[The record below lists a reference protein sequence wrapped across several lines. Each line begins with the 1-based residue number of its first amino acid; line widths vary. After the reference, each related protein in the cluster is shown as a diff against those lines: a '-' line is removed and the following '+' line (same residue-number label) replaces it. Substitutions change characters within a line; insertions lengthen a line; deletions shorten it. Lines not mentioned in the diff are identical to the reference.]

1 VEKMTLQ
8 DYETAVKPK
17 VDGSWNLHQA
27 MADLHLELD
36 FFVMLSSLA
45 GVLGQPGQSN
55 YAAGGSY
62 QDALARY
69 RNSHGLPGVSIDLGV
84 VLSVGYVA
92 EHDGTA
98 EAMVKSGHTLLTEED
113 VLKTI
118 GLGVTQPFSGQI
130 MLGFNTGPGPHW
142 TGTAMGYDM
151 RFAPLR
157 YRALHDAASPGTA
170 GVAASDIR
178 GKISQAATFK
188 EAAEAVAEGVSQKLM
203 GIFMMPESEIDVG
216 KGLAEHGVDSL
227 VAVELRNML
236 ALRAGADV
244 SIFDIMQ
251 SSSISSLGSL
261 VAARS
266 SYIDV
271 CLLPAA

>member
-1 VEKMTLQ
+1 MTLQ

-17 VDGSWNLHQA
+17 VEGSWNLHQA
-27 MADLHLELD
+27 LTDLDLELD
-36 FFVMLSSLA
+36 FFVMLSSLV

-62 QDALARY
+62 QDALARH

-98 EAMVKSGHTLLTEED
+98 EAMVRSGHTLLSEED
-113 VLKTI
+113 VLKAI
-118 GLGVTQPFSGQI
+118 ELAVTQPTSGQI
-130 MLGFNTGPGPHW
+130 MLGLNTGPGPHW

-157 YRALHDAASPGTA
+157 YRALHDTASPGTA
-170 GVAASDIR
+170 RAAASDI
-178 GKISQAATFK
+178 GSQIAQATTIQ
-188 EAAEAVAEGVSQKLM
+188 EAAKAVVEGVSQKLM

-251 SSSISSLGSL
+251 SSSIISLGSL
-261 VAARS
+261 VSTKS
-266 SYIDV
+266 SHLDAS
-271 CLLPAA
+271 LLPAV